1 MLWVYAGLNL
11 VECDRLARL
20 DLPKGYTDLS
30 KTPASNLVCELETVQ
45 SHFPGAFVYVGYVD
59 PILMLTPQHD
69 TRCRKAFRECTV
81 SLVVSNPLL
90 LPYSW
95 KNGTDRL
102 TAVGSTS
109 KDKDACS
116 PEALHHGGSSHVQD
130 EAGHRRDVEQYAP
143 KGRNHKNRKAGDS
156 AQGRIQA

>member
-30 KTPASNLVCELETVQ
+30 KTSTSDLVREIETVQ
-45 SHFPGAFVYVGYVD
+45 SHFPGAFIYVGYVD
-59 PILMLTPQHD
+59 PILMLNPQHD
-69 TRCRKAFRECTV
+69 TRCRRAFRGCTV
-81 SLVVSNPLL
+81 SVVVSNPFL

-102 TAVGSTS
+102 TVIGENKILPADRNANASTS
-109 KDKDACS
+109 
-116 PEALHHGGSSHVQD
+116 ETLHDGGSPHVPD
-130 EAGHRRDVEQYAP
+130 EAGHGRNVEQHAP
-143 KGRNHKNRKAGDS
+143 KGRNHKNRKARDS
-156 AQGRIQA
+156 A